1 MNKKEKTMTASRA
14 ARELGVSRELVF
26 TMVRQGRLKRAGYAV
41 RKHHRVALVTLG
53 SVLDE
58 KTRRKAKKGWR
69 DGGMRIDRAHA
80 LKTRA
85 GRQRIERRGIPTEID
100 RADPS
105 AIQTVTPGRVPD
117 GVPFDV
123 AFLACGFNVCVDY
136 TSLDAAKAC
145 CGAAREM
152 CQHYFELVKTLAGCA
167 KVNAQAGRRFKRL
180 CFWFTVLCTAC
191 VLICIILAMR

>member
-69 DGGMRIDRAHA
+69 DGGMRIGAPAPKVPSAHRRGAGKGKPAAHA
-80 LKTRA
+80 V
-85 GRQRIERRGIPTEID
+85 TEVECVD
-100 RADPS
+100 AVQQ
-105 AIQTVTPGRVPD
+105 A
-117 GVPFDV
+117 V
-123 AFLACGFNVCVDY
+123 ALSCGFNVCVDY

-152 CQHYFELVKTLAGCA
+152 CQHYFELAKTLAGCA

-180 CFWFTVLCTAC
+180 CFWFTVLCAAC

>member
-1 MNKKEKTMTASRA
+1 MDKKNKTMTASRA
-14 ARELGVSRELVF
+14 ARELGVSREQVF

-41 RKHHRVALVTLG
+41 RKHRRVALVTLG

-69 DGGMRIDRAHA
+69 DGGMRIDRAPA

-85 GRQRIERRGIPTEID
+85 GRQRIERRGIPAEID

-105 AIQTVTPGRVPD
+105 TIQTVTPGGAPD

-123 AFLACGFNVCVDY
+123 AFLACGFNVLQDY
-136 TSLDAAKAC
+136 SALDAARAC
-145 CGAAREM
+145 CGASREM
-152 CQHYFELVKTLAGCA
+152 CTHYFQLAKACA
-167 KVNAQAGRRFKRL
+167 ESAVHFKGL
-180 CFWFTVLCTAC
+180 AMWFAVLCAAC
-191 VLICIILAMR
+191 AAVSIFCAVRCCMP